1 MTVTREP
8 SISLHKDEGN
18 WTGRYSVRAVITYR
32 GRRGKPGTLQVIT
45 YQPEMPQ
52 EEILDVL
59 QSAGYNPGAEN
70 WHNLVSQAKDTFSL
84 PQAESLVAYLNARSG
99 TAAILKPAGKPQ
111 PLVCG
116 ASIVPLLPSFRDG
129 IVYRYYTERGYS
141 LPFKVEAIN
150 TKTYLLLSRLFREIK
165 EL

>member
-1 MTVTREP
+1 MTTSQESSNKLPEEVST
-8 SISLHKDEGN
+8 
-18 WTGRYSVRAVITYR
+18 WTGRYSVRAVVTYR
-32 GRRGKPGTLQVIT
+32 GRHGKSGTMQVIT
-45 YQPEMPQ
+45 YQPEMP
-52 EEILDVL
+52 EEELLDVL
-59 QSAGYNPGAEN
+59 QSTGYKPGADN
-70 WHNLVSQAKDTFSL
+70 WLNLVSQAKDTFSL
-84 PQAESLVAYLNARSG
+84 SQAEALVAYLDSRPG

-111 PLVCG
+111 PFVSG
-116 ASIVPLLPSFRDG
+116 ASMVPLLPSFRDG